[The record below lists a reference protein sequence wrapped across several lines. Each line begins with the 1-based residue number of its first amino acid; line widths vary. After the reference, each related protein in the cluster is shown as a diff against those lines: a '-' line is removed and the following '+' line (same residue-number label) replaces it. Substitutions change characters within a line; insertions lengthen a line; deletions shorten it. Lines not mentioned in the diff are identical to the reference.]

1 MSKQKPQHWKER
13 ERERKVG
20 LGEGGRKQRRKG
32 EKERGKERNRAWSVR
47 DTKDWLQQDS
57 GAGCGQRNRGIRNET
72 GEVCYVMESS
82 GENIDINIHLAS
94 F

>member
-47 DTKDWLQQDS
+47 DTKDWLQQKTQ
-57 GAGCGQRNRGIRNET
+57 GQGVVREIEEYEMKLERSAT
-72 GEVCYVMESS
+72 
-82 GENIDINIHLAS
+82 
-94 F
+94 

>member
-47 DTKDWLQQDS
+47 DTKDWLQQKTQ
-57 GAGCGQRNRGIRNET
+57 GQGVVRKIEEYEMKLERSAT
-72 GEVCYVMESS
+72 
-82 GENIDINIHLAS
+82 
-94 F
+94 